1 MIEVTEADTLD
12 QFNYEDDEEEEKWNR
27 IYETLVNEWC
37 SKTNKPPSE
46 HPYVRYYCGYVEPLC
61 KKLDLPEYKILAG
74 FFMQEDLMDL
84 SEEDI
89 DYTEL
94 HGIDWFDRTVVPW
107 YRSFDRLMC
116 DSESTPLTLRNLK
129 DYDLDLWSYA
139 VVRNLL
145 CYDIICDA
153 DKDYIDECIDTYP
166 HGLLLRFYVH
176 HANRYTYLYA
186 RSKFDE
192 AVKANYLSVPDSAFN
207 RLIVQCFRSI
217 KQ

>member
-1 MIEVTEADTLD
+1 MIPITNTNITD
-12 QFNYEDDEEEEKWNR
+12 QSVDYEEDDEEEYWNR
-27 IYETLVNEWC
+27 IYESLVDKWC
-37 SKTNKPPSE
+37 SETNKPPSA

-61 KKLDLPEYKILAG
+61 KKLDLPEYKLLAG
-74 FFMQEDLMDL
+74 FFMQEPLDL
-84 SEEDI
+84 SVEDI

-94 HGIDWFDRTVVPW
+94 HGIDWFDRSLVPW

-116 DSESTPLTLRNLK
+116 DGETKPLTLQNMK

-139 VVRNLL
+139 IVRNLL

-166 HGLLLRFYVH
+166 HGLLLRFYALH
-176 HANRYTYLYA
+176 TNRYTYMYV

-192 AVKANYLSVPDSAFN
+192 AIKANYLCVPDSAFG
-207 RLIVQCFRSI
+207 RLFVQCLRSI
-217 KQ
+217 KP